1 MAVGGLTWRQV
12 ALAGLLALP
21 LGVGVAAVPAD
32 ARQGEGNDR
41 GSFHLEEATIADIQ
55 TAVLRRQV
63 TVTDVVKGYLA
74 RIKAYNGTCVE
85 EPQGILGP
93 ITPIP
98 HAGQVNALMTLNL
111 RPATRAALGFDAR
124 KSRSMTDSA
133 DNAGSMPDALE
144 VAAAEDAYFKR
155 TGRLIGPLHGAVF
168 SVKDMLDTKDMRTTS
183 GADAAYANDRPP
195 HDATVVQRVRAAGG
209 IILAKAN
216 MGEYAS
222 GSRSAFGGTMCNP
235 YATDRDVGGSSG
247 GSAASVATNMVTC
260 SLGEEGGPSIRMPS
274 RFNSV
279 VGLSQSQGLNSRYG
293 SLNGEGLNDR
303 QGGICKTVADVA
315 KVLDVTAGYDP
326 NDELT
331 TLGIGRKPA
340 SYVPPGPA
348 DESKPLSGMRI
359 GVVREY
365 MNKSLFTEADAQSID
380 IVSAAVD
387 DLRDLGATIVD
398 PGPEGALFQSCIDK
412 YAPVSRNSL
421 YVRQFPNLFPAGSDQ
436 ISGLL
441 TRLFNP
447 SNVPGA
453 PTIRN
458 FGPAGGGTGETKY
471 KINRYLV
478 ERGDGNIKTLTDLI
492 DKSKFYTDDFVTNNR
507 FRNVKATLTSAN
519 AATTY
524 DMSGRIFDR
533 YSIQEIVSQCMATMD
548 LDAVTY
554 PTGNIPPSVT
564 KAPVEPDKN
573 DRSHQAWNLLG
584 QQGFPAITVP
594 AGFTTQ
600 VFDRVADPAQPQG
613 RLVGPIPAKLP
624 VGIDFLGLPFDEA
637 TILKIAAAYQDST
650 DHRIPPPDFGPLP
663 KS

>member
-1 MAVGGLTWRQV
+1 
-12 ALAGLLALP
+12 
-21 LGVGVAAVPAD
+21 
-32 ARQGEGNDR
+32 
-41 GSFHLEEATIADIQ
+41 
-55 TAVLRRQV
+55 
-63 TVTDVVKGYLA
+63 
-74 RIKAYNGTCVE
+74 
-85 EPQGILGP
+85 
-93 ITPIP
+93 
-98 HAGQVNALMTLNL
+98 
-111 RPATRAALGFDAR
+111 
-124 KSRSMTDSA
+124 
-133 DNAGSMPDALE
+133 MPN
-144 VAAAEDAYFKR
+144 FKR
-155 TGRLIGPLHGAVF
+155 TGKLIGPMHGVVF

-195 HDATVVQRVRAAGG
+195 HDATVVQRIRDAGG

-260 SLGEEGGPSIRMPS
+260 ALGEEGGPSIRMPS

-293 SLNGEGLNDR
+293 SLNGEGLSDR
-303 QGGICKTVADVA
+303 QGGICKTATDVA

-331 TLGIGRKPA
+331 TLSIGRKPT
-340 SYVPPGPA
+340 SYVPDLG
-348 DESKPLSGMRI
+348 DNKRPLSGMRI

-365 MNKSLFTEADAQSID
+365 MNKSLFTEVDVQSID
-380 IVSAAVD
+380 IVNAAIN
-387 DLRDLGATIVD
+387 DLRGLGATIVD

-421 YVRQFPNLFPAGSDQ
+421 YVRQFPDLFPAGTDQ
-436 ISGLL
+436 ILALL
-441 TRLFNP
+441 NRLFNP

-458 FGPAGGGTGETKY
+458 FGPAGGAIGETKY
-471 KINRYLV
+471 KINRYLI
-478 ERGDGNIKTLTDLI
+478 ERGDSNIKTLTDLI
-492 DKSKFYTDDFVTNNR
+492 NKSKFYTDDFVTNTR
-507 FRNVKATLTSAN
+507 FRDVKATLTSAN

-533 YSIQEIVSQCMATMD
+533 STIQEIVSQCMATMD

-554 PTGNIPPSVT
+554 PTGNIPPAIT

-573 DRSHQAWNLLG
+573 DRSHQAWTLLN

-594 AGFTTQ
+594 AGFTSQ
-600 VFDRVADPAQPQG
+600 VFDRVADPTQPQG
-613 RLVGPIPAKLP
+613 RLVGPIAAKLP
-624 VGIDFLGLPFDEA
+624 VGIDFLGLPFNEA
-637 TILKIAAAYQDST
+637 TILKIAAAYQDAT
-650 DHRIPPPDFGPLP
+650 DRRIPPADFGPLP